1 MEKISFLL
9 APKQV
14 NIALVFL
21 SSVYEEKEIM
31 PRISVVPTKA
41 ITRNNS
47 IPKVAALI
55 KLNNASDIVS
65 EGDSI
70 FKGV

>member
-1 MEKISFLL
+1 
-9 APKQV
+9 
-14 NIALVFL
+14 
-21 SSVYEEKEIM
+21 M

-41 ITRNNS
+41 IARNNS

-70 FKGV
+70 FKGD